1 MFYFT
6 CTILF
11 ALYMSH
17 FLWLLTSWFGKNG
30 LNRFPELL
38 TFARQTR
45 KPFFPCFPFGRQ
57 FSRCAHCIIQKRPEK
72 ETKQRGKR
80 EWTEF
85 FPPEKKFNS
94 HTHTQKRF
102 GPSVCFFFVRCHCGL
117 WNKWRILCMCKSSC
131 KAERAVVPLR
141 EFAKVGTSWKSGRWL
156 CPTTTITPPEWE
168 KPNNNKKWT
177 LQSSNRNDGV
187 FRQFLSRSLKHDSNR
202 KKKNRS
208 EREREMNG
216 ILSRCTSSCVYS
228 IRRVFSFIFCFYC
241 VSYEHKPRYGSNAG
255 TLARLKQYR
264 SE

>member
-1 MFYFT
+1 MRT
-6 CTILF
+6 
-11 ALYMSH
+11 LYYTKAPRKRNQTERKKRMNWIFSPGKKVQ
-17 FLWLLTSWFGKNG
+17 LT
-30 LNRFPELL
+30 
-38 TFARQTR
+38 
-45 KPFFPCFPFGRQ
+45 
-57 FSRCAHCIIQKRPEK
+57 
-72 ETKQRGKR
+72 
-80 EWTEF
+80 
-85 FPPEKKFNS
+85 